1 MKRKYYLLAIIFL
14 LIAGC
19 SKELI
24 PEINLS
30 LSSGV
35 ITSDYMAG
43 SKTLTFTT
51 NTTWSVSVIDIK
63 GSSWVTVSPMNGEK
77 GNITLTFKALNNSEN
92 LERES
97 SVTINAGTAIKSF
110 RIIQDAAPA
119 TISIDKKEQN
129 VEVPSGNF
137 SIAVTTN
144 SAPWS
149 TSGVPTWVT
158 LSPSSNSSSGSVS
171 IAYQENKL
179 ALSREAN
186 IVFTAGSASQT
197 LKVTQTKAAPT
208 ISVDKSEVMHDALS
222 GSVNL
227 SVETNSAP
235 WSTSG
240 VPSWITLTLASGNS
254 SASVKVDIQ
263 ENKQNT
269 AREASIVFTAGTATH
284 TVKISQAR
292 ADGYIDGGNF

>member
-1 MKRKYYLLAIIFL
+1 MKRKYYLLPIIFL

-35 ITSDYMAG
+35 ITSDYLAG

-51 NTTWSVSVIDIK
+51 NTKWSVSVIDIK

-77 GNITLTFKALNNSEN
+77 GNITLTFKALINSEN

-97 SVTINAGTAIKSF
+97 SVTINAGTATKSF

-129 VEVPSGNF
+129 VEVQSGNF

-149 TSGVPTWVT
+149 SSGVPTWVI
-158 LSPSSNSSSGSVS
+158 LSPSSSSSSGSVS

-208 ISVDKSEVMHDALS
+208 ISVDKSEVIHDALS